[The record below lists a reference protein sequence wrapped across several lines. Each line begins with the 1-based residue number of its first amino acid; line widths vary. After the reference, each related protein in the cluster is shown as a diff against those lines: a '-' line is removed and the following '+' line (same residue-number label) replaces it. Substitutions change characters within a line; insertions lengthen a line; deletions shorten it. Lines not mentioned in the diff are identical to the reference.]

1 MKYNEDIFARGTFY
15 IEPKFSYK
23 VFITRIYIKNLNSFY
38 TNFFFFY
45 IKKKKKKKN
54 NKIKF

>member
-38 TNFFFFY
+38 TNFFFFLY
-45 IKKKKKKKN
+45 LKKKRGSN
-54 NKIKF
+54 L

>member
-45 IKKKKKKKN
+45 I
-54 NKIKF
+54 